1 MKKNIYYNLYLFVL
15 ILLKMPM
22 DYLDLIHCISIV
34 YSDISDEEYMDS
46 MKEWVHSL
54 MIDEKED

>member
-1 MKKNIYYNLYLFVL
+1 MP
-15 ILLKMPM
+15 PM